1 MNKKRIIY
9 AVAFLI
15 LLIIE
20 ILIGVSVQDSFVRP
34 YLGDVLV
41 VILLYCLIRIIIPKR
56 CRLLPLYLFMFAA
69 GVEFFQGLNIADRLG
84 IQSRILR
91 TIIGTVCDIQD
102 IYCYAAG
109 CILIG
114 VYEMGLYLCK
124 KRKMKKTF

>member
-41 VILLYCLIRIIIPKR
+41 VILLYCLIRIIIPER

-91 TIIGTVCDIQD
+91 TIIGTVCDWR
-102 IYCYAAG
+102 
-109 CILIG
+109 L
-114 VYEMGLYLCK
+114 
-124 KRKMKKTF
+124 